1 MSWILYVLLVL
12 AVAGDILLAV
22 VLAKVMHKN
31 DEPQQKIDT
40 ADDFVRAVTPVLQS
54 ETDLLAEQLR
64 AMQGESARTTT
75 ATLRDFSAVL
85 AENQRQNAAAST
97 ARLESI
103 DRAGAARQKAAN
115 DALLAQL
122 TMMETRLKNL
132 EDSNATRMDS
142 VRGALVQGLNTI
154 RADNNK
160 KLDEIRGTVEEKL
173 QDTTAAAHQRLV
185 QDGQCPA

>member
-85 AENQRQNAAAST
+85 AENQPP
-97 ARLESI
+97 ARRGWNPLTEP
-103 DRAGAARQKAAN
+103 GPPARRPR
-115 DALLAQL
+115 
-122 TMMETRLKNL
+122 TMPCWP
-132 EDSNATRMDS
+132 S
-142 VRGALVQGLNTI
+142 
-154 RADNNK
+154 
-160 KLDEIRGTVEEKL
+160 
-173 QDTTAAAHQRLV
+173 
-185 QDGQCPA
+185 

>member
-75 ATLRDFSAVL
+75 ATLRDSAVL

-103 DRAGAARQKAAN
+103 DRAGAARQKAR
-115 DALLAQL
+115 
-122 TMMETRLKNL
+122 TMPCWP
-132 EDSNATRMDS
+132 S
-142 VRGALVQGLNTI
+142 
-154 RADNNK
+154 
-160 KLDEIRGTVEEKL
+160 
-173 QDTTAAAHQRLV
+173 
-185 QDGQCPA
+185 